1 MSATFAQFFHALP
14 DAVYVIDPATSRIVD
29 GNEKAHASLGLS
41 REQLLAQSVMS
52 LQTGVQGM
60 PAWSEIAEVIRSQA
74 PYRFIGEHRHADGS
88 AVPVEILTSVQ
99 YIDGQEYFVSVAR
112 EIRERGCSADE
123 DAGRERWQVLHDI
136 AEGVWDWYPQ
146 EGRLVFSPNLKS
158 LLGYGP
164 DEMREV
170 LDTWKDNVHPDDRPL
185 VLTKL
190 EDHLAGRRHMFQA
203 EYRLRNRNG
212 HYVWVSDRGRIVLR
226 DEGGEP
232 LRVCGMIH
240 DVTDAKAQEL
250 FLQQKADHCPLTGL
264 LNRRRGQ
271 ERFDE
276 ALRGCKREG
285 RPLTALVADLDHF
298 KTINDRFG
306 HQAGD
311 LVLERFG
318 DCIRD
323 VLPRNAI
330 TMRWGG
336 EEFVVVLPD
345 CDRMGGET
353 RAERL
358 RAAVARAHW
367 PAPLE
372 GYRITTSIGVASFPE
387 DADSSAQ
394 LTSIADQALY
404 RAKRAG
410 RNRVTLALPA

>member
-1 MSATFAQFFHALP
+1 MSAAFEQFFLALP
-14 DAVYVIDPATSRIVD
+14 DAVYIIDPATSRIVD
-29 GNEKAHASLGLS
+29 GNEKAHTSLGLT
-41 REQLLAQSVMS
+41 REQLLEQSVMS

-88 AVPVEILTSVQ
+88 AIPVEILTSVQ
-99 YIDGQEYFVSVAR
+99 YIDGHEYFVSVAR
-112 EIRERGCSADE
+112 EIPERGSSVEENAE
-123 DAGRERWQVLHDI
+123 REHWQVLHDI

-164 DEMREV
+164 DEMHEV
-170 LDTWKDNVHPDDRPL
+170 IDTWKDNVHPEDRPL

-190 EDHLAGRRHMFQA
+190 EDHLAGRRPMFQA

-232 LRVCGMIH
+232 LRVCGMIR
-240 DVTDAKAQEL
+240 DVTDAKTLEL
-250 FLQQKADHCPLTGL
+250 SLQQKADHCSLTGL

-271 ERFDE
+271 ELFDE
-276 ALRGCKREG
+276 AVRTCEREG

-311 LVLERFG
+311 RVLELFG
-318 DCIRD
+318 SCIRD
-323 VLPRNAI
+323 VLPANAV

-336 EEFVVVLPD
+336 EEFVVVLPG
-345 CDRMGGET
+345 CDRKDGEAL
-353 RAERL
+353 AEHL
-358 RAAVARAHW
+358 RTAVAQARW
-367 PAPLE
+367 PAPLG
-372 GYRITTSIGVASFPE
+372 GYRVTTSIGVASFPE
-387 DADSSAQ
+387 DADTSAR

-404 RAKRAG
+404 RAKRGG
-410 RNRVTLALPA
+410 RNRVTLARSA